1 MINQLYQI
9 AQKPARRIIG
19 IMSGTSIDGLDIA
32 QCVFHHT
39 GKSTQ
44 VEVEAFTTIPY
55 DPDFKSA
62 LHRIAQKQTDLELLT
77 LWHKR
82 FGVFTAEQVLQQL
95 KQWNTDISTV
105 DLIASHGQTIFHAP
119 LQTHHQEAFGN
130 ATLQIG
136 DADQIACRTGIIT
149 LSDFRQ
155 KHIAAGGAGAPLAA
169 YTDWLL
175 FSSDTQDV
183 VMLNIGGIAN
193 YTYLPCQLFKKMFS
207 TDTGPGNT
215 LMDAW
220 MRTHEG
226 LPYDKDAALALQ
238 GEVIQPMLE
247 HLLKHPFLHLPVP
260 KTTGPEAFNL
270 DIFETTQLNIFNSA
284 DVMAT
289 LNYFTAYTIAE
300 NIKQSASYLPL
311 KIYCSGGGA
320 HNPLLMQHLHQ
331 LLPKCSFHATEE
343 KNIPGDAKEAV
354 LIALLANECISGNP
368 DIFAS
373 TGLPAVRMGKISL
386 PG

>member
-1 MINQLYQI
+1 MINQLYHT
-9 AQKPARRIIG
+9 AQKASRRIIG
-19 IMSGTSIDGLDIA
+19 VMSGTSMDGLDIA
-32 QCVFHHT
+32 QCMFHHT

-44 VEVEAFTTIPY
+44 IEVEAHTTIPY
-55 DPDFKSA
+55 TPSFKES
-62 LHRIAQKQTDLELLT
+62 LHRIAQKQINLESLT

-82 FGVFTAEQVLQQL
+82 FGIFTAEQILHHL
-95 KQWNTDISTV
+95 NLWGTDISTV
-105 DLIASHGQTIFHAP
+105 DMIASHGQTLFHAP
-119 LQTHHQEAFGN
+119 LQTHQQEFIGH

-136 DADQIACRTGIIT
+136 DADQIAYRTGIIT

-175 FSSDTQDV
+175 FSSEVQDV

-193 YTYLPCQLFKKMFS
+193 YTYLPCQPYKKMFS

-220 MRTHEG
+220 MRTREG
-226 LPYDKDAALALQ
+226 LPFDKDAALASK
-238 GEVIQPMLE
+238 GEVIQPMLD
-247 HLLKHPFLHLPVP
+247 HLLKHPFFHLPVP
-260 KTTGPEAFNL
+260 KTTGPETFNL
-270 DIFETTQLNIFNSA
+270 EIFETTQLNIFESA

-289 LNYFTAYTIAE
+289 LNYFTAWSIAE

-320 HNPLLMQHLHQ
+320 HNPLLMKHLTN
-331 LLPKCSFHATEE
+331 LLPKCTFHSTEE

-354 LIALLANECISGNP
+354 LIALLANECVAGDP
-368 DIFAS
+368 GIFEK

-386 PG
+386 PR

>member
-1 MINQLYQI
+1 MMNQLHHI

-19 IMSGTSIDGLDIA
+19 VMSGTSIDGLDIA
-32 QCVFHHT
+32 QCLFHHT
-39 GKSTQ
+39 GTSTQ

-55 DPDFKSA
+55 ENDFKEA
-62 LHRIAQKQTDLELLT
+62 LHRIAQKQTDLEQLT

-82 FGVFTAEQVLQQL
+82 FGVYTAEQVLQQL
-95 KQWNTDISTV
+95 RNWNTDKSTV

-119 LQTHHQEAFGN
+119 LQTHHREEFGD

-136 DADQIACRTGIIT
+136 DADQIAYRTGIIT

-175 FSSDTQDV
+175 FSSEVQDV

-193 YTYLPCQLFKKMFS
+193 YTYLPCQPYKKMFS

-215 LMDAW
+215 LMDSW
-220 MRTHEG
+220 MRTREG
-226 LPYDKDAALALQ
+226 LPYDKDAALASK
-238 GEVIQPMLE
+238 GEVIQPMLD
-247 HLLKHPFLHLPVP
+247 HLLKHPFLQLQVP
-260 KTTGPEAFNL
+260 KTTGPETFNL

-289 LNYFTAYTIAE
+289 LNFFTAYSIAE
-300 NIKQSASYLPL
+300 NIKQFASYLPV

-320 HNPLLMQHLHQ
+320 HNPLLMQHLRN
-331 LLPKCSFHATEE
+331 LLPQCHFHLTEE
-343 KNIPGDAKEAV
+343 KNIPGDAKEAL
-354 LIALLANECISGNP
+354 LIALLANECIAGNP
-368 DIFAS
+368 EIFNS
-373 TGLPAVRMGKISL
+373 TGLPAVRLGKISL
-386 PG
+386 PS